1 LGLLFEM
8 KWVGIGLGAVIG
20 IIALIFAVGYE
31 PSSMMIQEE
40 EQELRNMSIE
50 ELEELSVSWYYNDLL
65 RNPEKYKGE
74 IIFFEGEIF
83 MVDSIGK
90 DHYAFYLWTGTGE
103 YGLDQLVV
111 EWKGGRLLDGDE
123 ISGYA
128 EFVDVVD
135 VGSMLVEN
143 YYNPKPHVEAIQL
156 TCYNC

>member
-1 LGLLFEM
+1 MG
-8 KWVGIGLGAVIG
+8 KGKKIGIGVGLGILG
-20 IIALIFAVGYE
+20 FFLFASVVG
-31 PSSMMIQEE
+31 SMMTQEE

-50 ELEELSVSWYYNDLL
+50 ELHESSVTRYYDDLL

-83 MVDSIGK
+83 RVDSIGK
-90 DHYAFYLWTGTGE
+90 DHYGFYVWTGTGE

-111 EWKGGRLLDGDE
+111 TWKGNMLLDGDE
-123 ISGYA
+123 ISGYGV
-128 EFVDVVD
+128 FRGVVD

-143 YYNPKPHVEAIQL
+143 YYNPKPHVEAMQL